1 MNGRPGMIRALGH
14 RTGAAAMVL
23 AVALMASAGCRTAD
37 PDARTTLGNVSARVP
52 GTPVEVIAAT
62 ERAMRRMDMTLVASN
77 ATDVDGRVTARSPRR
92 RPVDVRVFEDVD
104 DHSRVSIRIGA
115 FGQQDASIGL
125 LQRIRRELRR
135 DPAEYADF
143 EYKFEQDEEPEAPEE
158 PAQAGEAGQQDASPQ
173 DADTDTDAEAE
184 NDGT

>member
-1 MNGRPGMIRALGH
+1 MNGRLRIRGQGRRA
-14 RTGAAAMVL
+14 GAAALVMVL
-23 AVALMASAGCRTAD
+23 ALALMAGAGCGTPD
-37 PDARTTLGNVSARVP
+37 PAARNTLGNVSARVP
-52 GTPVEVIAAT
+52 GTPMEVVAAT
-62 ERAMRRMDMTLVASN
+62 ERALRRMDMTLVASN

-104 DHSRVSIRIGA
+104 DHSRVSIRVGA

-143 EYKFEQDEEPEAPEE
+143 EYMFERVEEPE
-158 PAQAGEAGQQDASPQ
+158 
-173 DADTDTDAEAE
+173 DADQAEVTNQAEVPDQAEDAEQAE
-184 NDGT
+184 